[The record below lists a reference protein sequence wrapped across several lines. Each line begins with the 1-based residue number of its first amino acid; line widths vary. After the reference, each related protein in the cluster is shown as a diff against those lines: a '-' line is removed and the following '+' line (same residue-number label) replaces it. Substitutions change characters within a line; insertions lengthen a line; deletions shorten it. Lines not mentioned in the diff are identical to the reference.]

1 MHLIR
6 SIPHKSFRDLCDRYG
21 PLIYL
26 RLGSVPCVVASSPEL
41 AREIVGHNEL
51 YFASRSITVASHHIT
66 YDSSGFAF
74 VPYTPFW
81 KFAKKIVMSQLL
93 GGRTLSQLQPIRADE
108 LRLLVEL
115 LLEKAKAE
123 ETVNLSEEFMKFSN
137 NVISRMTLSIRYSG
151 KDDQARVA
159 RDLAREVTE
168 IFGAF
173 NLSDYIWFLKNIDVQ
188 GLLKRSKVTRSKFD
202 DLLEKILKERQEI
215 RMKKK
220 TSDQDSIDDGVK
232 DFVDIL
238 LDIQEDESQEIK
250 LTRNNIKAIALD
262 LFMAGTDTSAS
273 ASEWAL
279 AELYNHPAIFNKARE
294 EIDSVVGKTRL
305 IQESDVPNLP
315 YLQAIMKETLRLHPP
330 IPFLARESTEDRNIS
345 GYDIPAKTAVFINV
359 WSINRDPKYWPD
371 PWSSSQRGCPGIW
384 LALQEVPAVVGAM
397 IQCFDWK
404 MKDKAELDMSERP
417 GLTVPRA
424 VPLVLVP
431 VTRLNPFG

>member
-1 MHLIR
+1 
-6 SIPHKSFRDLCDRYG
+6 
-21 PLIYL
+21 
-26 RLGSVPCVVASSPEL
+26 
-41 AREIVGHNEL
+41 
-51 YFASRSITVASHHIT
+51 
-66 YDSSGFAF
+66 
-74 VPYTPFW
+74 
-81 KFAKKIVMSQLL
+81 MSQLL

-188 GLLKRSKVTRSKFD
+188 GLLKRSKVTRSEFD

-220 TSDQDSIDDGVK
+220 TSHDQDSIDDGVK
-232 DFVDIL
+232 DFIDIL

-250 LTRNNIKAIALD
+250 LTRNNIKAIALV
-262 LFMAGTDTSAS
+262 SAWICS
-273 ASEWAL
+273 WR
-279 AELYNHPAIFNKARE
+279 AR
-294 EIDSVVGKTRL
+294 IPQHRHQSGHWQSSTTIPPYSTKRAKKSTQIVGKTRL

-371 PWSSSQRGCPGIW
+371 PLEFKPERFLVNEVVSDTSDGVVNKSVLDVRGQHFNLLPFGTGRRGCPGIW

-397 IQCFDWK
+397 IQCFDWN
-404 MKDKAELDMSERP
+404 MKGKAELDMSERP

-424 VPLVLVP
+424 VPLMLVP